1 MHGVWW
7 SCSKAQQTVLTQ
19 EVTTSRLAE
28 SLGERRD
35 ERASMVESTIRAR
48 NVEDVRVLDAMRQ
61 VPRHEF
67 VPKHLQ
73 HLAYSDRSL
82 PIGEGQ
88 TISQPY
94 IVALMTEWAAL
105 KPGDRCLEIGTGCG
119 YQTAVLAE
127 VGASI
132 VSVEINPRLASE
144 AEFRLRRL
152 GYSAVQVQCHTADGS
167 TGWPGAA
174 PYDVIIVTAAAAVL
188 PDCLLAQLADS
199 GRMILP
205 IGPHDGIQ
213 RLEKWFRRKQA
224 DGPATFES
232 TFILNVQFVPLQS
245 RT

>member
-1 MHGVWW
+1 MWW
-7 SCSKAQQTVLTQ
+7 SCSKAQQTALTQ
-19 EVTTSRLAE
+19 DTAPRTAQSV
-28 SLGERRD
+28 GERRE
-35 ERASMVESTIRAR
+35 ERAKMVAGTIRAR
-48 NVEDVRVLDAMRQ
+48 NVEDPRVLDAMMQ

-67 VPKHLQ
+67 VPKNLQ
-73 HLAYSDRSL
+73 HLAYSDQPL
-82 PIGEGQ
+82 PIGQGQ

-94 IVALMTEWAAL
+94 IVALMTESAAL

-127 VGASI
+127 MGASI
-132 VSVEINPRLASE
+132 VSVEINPSLASE

-167 TGWPGAA
+167 TGWPEAA
-174 PYDVIIVTAAAAVL
+174 PYDVIIVTAAAAAL
-188 PDCLLAQLADS
+188 PDCLLSQLADY

-213 RLEKWFRRKQA
+213 RLEKWSRRQQA
-224 DGPATFES
+224 DGAATFES

>member
-1 MHGVWW
+1 
-7 SCSKAQQTVLTQ
+7 
-19 EVTTSRLAE
+19 
-28 SLGERRD
+28 
-35 ERASMVESTIRAR
+35 MVQSTIRAR
-48 NVEDVRVLDAMRQ
+48 NITDPRVLDAMSR

-67 VPKHLQ
+67 VPHYLR
-73 HLAYSDRSL
+73 HLAYSDQPL
-82 PIGEGQ
+82 PIGQGQ

-132 VSVEINPRLASE
+132 VTVEINPTFAAE
-144 AEFRLRRL
+144 AKARLRRL

-167 TGWPGAA
+167 MGWPDAA
-174 PYDVIIVTAAAAVL
+174 PYDAIIVTAAAAAL
-188 PDCLLAQLADS
+188 PDKLLSQLADN
-199 GRMILP
+199 GRLILP
-205 IGPHDGIQ
+205 IGPQDGIQ
-213 RLEKWFRRKQA
+213 RLEKWFRQKQA